1 MTPSKRVGKP
11 FFLCQGR
18 GALQNVPPVWEYGE
32 HAGTADVDLALDL
45 VILDRE
51 RYENVAE
58 RLRHNGF
65 RPDVNDRGNLVR
77 QRWRSE
83 QGGLVDFVMPPVPPD
98 TEGGRQQ
105 PLTAELAAMTMAGLE
120 LALQHRVPVTLVGH
134 DLEDRNVERT
144 VPVCSPE
151 VFLVLK
157 GLALAGRMKYKDAYD
172 MHYILLHDLK
182 GAGGLGGA
190 VRALCP
196 NETITR
202 ALGFLERD
210 YRDVDSRGPRDVCAF
225 LDELENAELAGQ
237 ALAYMRE
244 FLKEAAEFKG
254 DGRIRIDS
262 GFSRLKMAMAVYTT
276 TTCRTWRYSWPLPHS
291 HYSQGSGPDLH
302 PQMEHC

>member
-1 MTPSKRVGKP
+1 MS
-11 FFLCQGR
+11 
-18 GALQNVPPVWEYGE
+18 
-32 HAGTADVDLALDL
+32 AGTADVDLALDL

-58 RLRHNGF
+58 RLRRSGF

-105 PLTAELAAMTMAGLE
+105 QLTAELAAMTMAGLE
-120 LALQHRVPVTLVGH
+120 LALQHRVPVTLVGR

-151 VFLVLK
+151 VFMVLK
-157 GLALAGRMKYKDAYD
+157 GLALAGRMKPKDAYD
-172 MHYILLHDLK
+172 MHYVLLHDSK
-182 GAGGLGGA
+182 GAGALGAA

-210 YRDVDSRGPRDVCAF
+210 YREVDGRGPRDVCAF
-225 LDELENAELAGQ
+225 LNEPENVELAGQ

-244 FLKEAAEFKG
+244 FLKEARG
-254 DGRIRIDS
+254 
-262 GFSRLKMAMAVYTT
+262 
-276 TTCRTWRYSWPLPHS
+276 
-291 HYSQGSGPDLH
+291 
-302 PQMEHC
+302 